1 MLNISEHITY
11 SEATRSD
18 TAKKFGI
25 KNIPD
30 DSQLHRMKL
39 LAENVF
45 EPVRNYF
52 KVPIFISSFFRS
64 AKLNKVLKGAVNS
77 EHLALDGAAM
87 DLDAQLFGKLTNKQI
102 FNYIRNNLDFNQLI
116 WEFGNSV
123 EPDWVHVSYNEGKNK
138 KEVLRAISMNGITRY
153 KKFEDV

>member
-1 MLNISEHITY
+1 MSNISEHITY
-11 SEATRSD
+11 NEAIRSD
-18 TAKKFGI
+18 TAKKLGI

-30 DSQLHRMKL
+30 DSQLHRMRL

-52 KVPIFISSFFRS
+52 NVPIFISSFFRS

-77 EHLALDGAAM
+77 EHLALEGAAM

-102 FNYIRNNLDFNQLI
+102 FDYIRSNLDFNQLI
-116 WEFGNSV
+116 WEFGNNV
-123 EPDWVHVSYNEGKNK
+123 EPDWVHVSYSEGKNK